1 METMMSKCPNCGWQ
15 DARNVQFCP
24 RCGTAVLHGD
34 SQDPVS
40 VNPPSGFPNG
50 YGVPPQQ
57 GGAQYNPNAGAGNY
71 GSAPQM
77 GLPKRPG
84 SDDEP
89 SRSQDR
95 VYQQFYRSKEE
106 PQPRQSAPT
115 ASAPSEQPASDSP
128 KPDERWNSFTPPAE
142 ASTAPR
148 PGRAAHAYSEPFT
161 PSKGTNKGAGYVVS
175 FLDSIWKILIILW
188 ILILLVMVCLSKDS
202 SSMLGISLGVFLAGI
217 PVILLNYVL
226 AKVLGTFYEM
236 ANDISAIHSAL
247 DSIREDQY
255 KERIGSK

>member
-50 YGVPPQQ
+50 CGVPPQQ

-71 GSAPQM
+71 GGAPQM

-84 SDDEP
+84 SNDEP
-89 SRSQDR
+89 I
-95 VYQQFYRSKEE
+95 YQQFYRSKEE
-106 PQPRQSAPT
+106 PQPGQSAPT

-128 KPDERWNSFTPPAE
+128 RQDERRNSFTPPAE
-142 ASTAPR
+142 APSAPR

-175 FLDSIWKILIILW
+175 FLDSIWKISIILW
-188 ILILLVMVCLSKDS
+188 ILILLVLVCSSEDS
-202 SSMLGISLGVFLAGI
+202 SDMLAIALGVFLVGI
-217 PVILLNYVL
+217 PVILSNYVL
-226 AKVLGTFYEM
+226 AKILGTFYEM
-236 ANDISAIHSAL
+236 ANDISAIHSSL
-247 DSIREDQY
+247 DMLREEQY
-255 KERIGSK
+255 KERTGSK

>member
-84 SDDEP
+84 SNDEP
-89 SRSQDR
+89 I
-95 VYQQFYRSKEE
+95 YQQFYRSKEE

-115 ASAPSEQPASDSP
+115 ASAPSEQPVSDSP
-128 KPDERWNSFTPPAE
+128 KPDERRNSFTPPAE

-148 PGRAAHAYSEPFT
+148 PGRAAHAYSEPFK

-175 FLDSIWKILIILW
+175 FLDSIWKISIILW
-188 ILILLVMVCLSKDS
+188 ILILLVMVCFSKNS
-202 SSMLGISLGVFLAGI
+202 SDMLGIALGVFLAGI
-217 PVILLNYVL
+217 PVILSNYVL
-226 AKVLGTFYEM
+226 AKILGTFYEM